1 MNPALPGTQRPSAG
15 ACYHYPMPRPHP
27 ALLPVALSALLGTL
41 PGARAATPDLVQAAT
56 RTAAAVNGVLRN
68 CPTSFARVGTAGKQC
83 VGAPGTTEQ
92 VRLQIG
98 AALGGD
104 LYGVW
109 RSRDDQRSVYNW
121 LRTPGGF
128 AYLRLQPDPDGRAR
142 TLVYLDTPP
151 DPLPAA
157 PALTL
162 TPVQPTT
169 SRPAPTAAPAAPAP
183 ASTTPASTAPTS
195 TAPTAPAAPAA
206 PSASRSFR
214 RTLEVQTPRLNGED
228 VRAVQNR
235 LIRLTLPAR
244 PGQGDGWFGPVTAA
258 TVRAFQAANRLPVT
272 GRVDRATW
280 DRLFAP
286 DAATFTPAP

>member
-1 MNPALPGTQRPSAG
+1 
-15 ACYHYPMPRPHP
+15 
-27 ALLPVALSALLGTL
+27 
-41 PGARAATPDLVQAAT
+41 
-56 RTAAAVNGVLRN
+56 
-68 CPTSFARVGTAGKQC
+68 
-83 VGAPGTTEQ
+83 
-92 VRLQIG
+92 
-98 AALGGD
+98 
-104 LYGVW
+104 
-109 RSRDDQRSVYNW
+109 
-121 LRTPGGF
+121 
-128 AYLRLQPDPDGRAR
+128 
-142 TLVYLDTPP
+142 
-151 DPLPAA
+151 
-157 PALTL
+157 
-162 TPVQPTT
+162 
-169 SRPAPTAAPAAPAP
+169 APAP

-235 LIRLTLPAR
+235 LIRLTRPAR